1 MSTVFSPSKARVTPA
16 PAAKAEPKLRVVY
29 GAPFRPPRMPFV
41 IFVLSLLAAG
51 LVGLLLL
58 NTELQ
63 RGTFQVTS
71 LNQQADQLRDQ
82 QEQLERQV
90 RTLESPQNLADRAL
104 RMGMV
109 PNPNPVF
116 LRLSDGQ
123 VLGVPAEGKAGTG
136 TAMFGPGTPTGA
148 TTSTPV
154 VPKPPAV
161 TPKPPATGTTNPP
174 AGNPTP
180 NTTPAGTT
188 TKPPAGTT
196 TKPPANKPA
205 NKPPATPGAPSGTTT
220 SGTTAGARAN
230 TATGG

>member
-16 PAAKAEPKLRVVY
+16 PAPKKAEPKLRVVY

-41 IFVLSLLAAG
+41 IFVVSLLAAG

-63 RGTFQVTS
+63 RGTFQVTQ
-71 LNQQADQLRDQ
+71 LNEQANQLRDQ
-82 QEQLERQV
+82 QEMLERQV

-104 RMGMV
+104 KMGMV

-136 TAMFGPGTPTGA
+136 TAMFGPGTPTGSQL
-148 TTSTPV
+148 STPV
-154 VPKPPAV
+154 VPKPPV
-161 TPKPPATGTTNPP
+161 KPPVT
-174 AGNPTP
+174 
-180 NTTPAGTT
+180 
-188 TKPPAGTT
+188 
-196 TKPPANKPA
+196 PPANA
-205 NKPPATPGAPSGTTT
+205 NKPPANATKPPVKPIKPAGTGTTT
-220 SGTTAGARAN
+220 GAQAN
-230 TATGG
+230 TTTGG

>member
-16 PAAKAEPKLRVVY
+16 PATKQEPKLRVVY

-41 IFVLSLLAAG
+41 IFVVALLAAG

-63 RGTFQVTS
+63 RGTFQVTA

-82 QEQLERQV
+82 QEQLEREV

-109 PNPNPVF
+109 PNQNPVF
-116 LRLSDGQ
+116 LRLSDGR
-123 VLGVPAEGKAGTG
+123 VLGVPEEAKAGTG
-136 TAMFGPGTPTGA
+136 TAMFSPDA
-148 TTSTPV
+148 L
-154 VPKPPAV
+154 PKPNPPAV
-161 TPKPPATGTTNPP
+161 TQPVTPPVTTTKPPAGATKPP
-174 AGNPTP
+174 AG
-180 NTTPAGTT
+180 TTKPPAGTTKPPVGTTKPPAGTTKPPATT

-196 TKPPANKPA
+196 KPPG
-205 NKPPATPGAPSGTTT
+205 TTGTTT
-220 SGTTAGARAN
+220 T
-230 TATGG
+230 TGG

>member
-16 PAAKAEPKLRVVY
+16 PTQRQEPKLRVVY

-41 IFVLSLLAAG
+41 IFVVSLLAAG

-63 RGTFQVTS
+63 RGTFEVTK

-90 RTLESPQNLADRAL
+90 RTLESPQNLADRSL

-136 TAMFGPGTPTGA
+136 TAMFGPDTPTGNKPTPPVA
-148 TTSTPV
+148 TKPPAL
-154 VPKPPAV
+154 PKPPTGAA
-161 TPKPPATGTTNPP
+161 TKPPIGTATKPPTGAATKPPSGTATKPPAN
-174 AGNPTP
+174 
-180 NTTPAGTT
+180 TT
-188 TKPPAGTT
+188 TKPPAGTP
-196 TKPPANKPA
+196 KPPVNATTGAQAN
-205 NKPPATPGAPSGTTT
+205 S
-220 SGTTAGARAN
+220 S
-230 TATGG
+230 TGG